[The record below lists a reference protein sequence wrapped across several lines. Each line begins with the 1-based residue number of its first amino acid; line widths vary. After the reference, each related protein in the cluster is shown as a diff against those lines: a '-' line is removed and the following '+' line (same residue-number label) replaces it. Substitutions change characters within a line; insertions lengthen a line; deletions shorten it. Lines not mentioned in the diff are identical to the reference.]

1 MSTASKLATGIIGT
15 TLALGGGTVAVDNSI
30 NPYTQKGTAL
40 EIAAT
45 STLPE
50 AGAVKTVVDTDTPRI
65 ELDKWNGEVKLG
77 ITSLDIPAK
86 TTGSRPLLSKNV
98 EWGTSAMPGVFGGTS
113 AISMEAVPIDA
124 TTTMEDG
131 GMEINI
137 NLTSEPASNVFTF
150 QLDNY
155 ADLDFFYQA
164 PLWQEAGL
172 KAPTADCT
180 DTSCNTDGEGTST
193 RPENV
198 VGSYAVYYKDH
209 ANHVEGQT
217 NYATGKAY
225 QIFRP
230 QVSDANGNTTWAEL
244 AYSNGMLTVSVPQDF
259 LDSAAYPVKVD
270 PTFGY
275 TTAGGTETD
284 QATTL
289 TPVSGQLTAS
299 YAASSGDTL
308 TKISIYT
315 KCVAGTGSAVALNAA
330 VFTYSAGLPVSQQA
344 ATKKAITETGTT
356 AGWID
361 TSTMSFSLTG
371 GTSYI
376 SAFGM
381 KAQSGGCST
390 DQLATFRD
398 VLSGNQRSV
407 NSTTGDLPA
416 SWVDGG
422 QSASS
427 YSIYAT
433 YTASGGGT
441 VPTKN
446 VILNGGTM
454 RLSGGT
460 MQI

>member
-1 MSTASKLATGIIGT
+1 M
-15 TLALGGGTVAVDNSI
+15 VDNSI
-30 NPYTQKGTAL
+30 NPYTQKGTVL
-40 EIAAT
+40 EIVAT

-98 EWGTSAMPGVFGGTS
+98 EWGATAMPGVFGGTN

-155 ADLDFFYQA
+155 EDLNFFYQA

-172 KAPTADCT
+172 KAPTDDCT
-180 DTSCNTDGEGTST
+180 DTSCSTDVEGTST

-275 TTAGGTETD
+275 TTAGASNLFLSLNLNNVDKESLLENGSVSKLTMYVLDNPAGINSKGIIYTD
-284 QATTL
+284 ASNPLTWVANSIAVQAPASQAWTDYAVSASLTTGNYWL
-289 TPVSGQLTAS
+289 GLVSG
-299 YAASSGDTL
+299 
-308 TKISIYT
+308 
-315 KCVAGTGSAVALNAA
+315 GSFV
-330 VFTYSAGLPVSQQA
+330 G
-344 ATKKAITETGTT
+344 I
-356 AGWID
+356 
-361 TSTMSFSLTG
+361 
-371 GTSYI
+371 
-376 SAFGM
+376 AFD
-381 KAQSGGCST
+381 SGGASI
-390 DQLATFRD
+390 
-398 VLSGNQRSV
+398 RSNV
-407 NSTTGDLPA
+407 TNSFANP
-416 SWVDGG
+416 SSNSPFGG
-422 QSASS
+422 SFINDNNKPSV
-427 YSIYAT
+427 YAT